1 MANQEA
7 AAARDAAIVEA
18 RMEWALALAPTPLG
32 PAERDVVRSRIAKRV
47 EEAGTLRRIPLAN
60 HDEPEIVYA
69 PYRSIDRTG
78 EGDDR

>member
-1 MANQEA
+1 MANQEV

-18 RMEWALALAPTPLG
+18 RMQWALALAPTPLG
-32 PAERDVVRSRIAKRV
+32 PAERDIVRSRIAKRV
-47 EEAGTLRRIPLAN
+47 EETGALRRVPLAN

-69 PYRSIDRTG
+69 PYRSNGGAG